1 MSATHDA
8 LIAQCDICGNITAI
22 DMVATP
28 ENERAMQ
35 YPDRTV
41 LKMPKEEALAL
52 WEARAKRC
60 DHKALIASLRD
71 ALNEQATAVAP

>member
-1 MSATHDA
+1 MNATTDA
-8 LIAQCDICGNITAI
+8 LIGQCDVCGNVTAI
-22 DMVATP
+22 DLVAAP

-41 LKMPKEEALAL
+41 IRMPKEEAWAL

-71 ALNEQATAVAP
+71 ALNERAKAVAP